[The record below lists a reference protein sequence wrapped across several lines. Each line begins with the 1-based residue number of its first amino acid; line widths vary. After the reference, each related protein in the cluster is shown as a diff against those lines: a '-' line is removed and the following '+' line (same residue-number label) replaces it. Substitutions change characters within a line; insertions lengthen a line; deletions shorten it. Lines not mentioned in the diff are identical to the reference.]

1 MTSRSAS
8 RHADPKPSADW
19 SRRSPYARR
28 TITRTHRGPPQN
40 PHGWYATP
48 GHRSCGFLPVT
59 ACSPRS
65 SPACGPSPR
74 SPDHRPH
81 GPVPGTWN
89 PRTRRDTRAS
99 TLPAHQKQHPRR
111 SETTLTISSA
121 HYSRIRVRPTQVSS
135 RPATAA
141 TRSRTPRLPPTG
153 PKTSV
158 ITPRGRRHRRR
169 TARSR
174 CTGTSVRPI
183 LPLSGWLIKG

>member
-1 MTSRSAS
+1 
-8 RHADPKPSADW
+8 
-19 SRRSPYARR
+19 
-28 TITRTHRGPPQN
+28 
-40 PHGWYATP
+40 
-48 GHRSCGFLPVT
+48 
-59 ACSPRS
+59 
-65 SPACGPSPR
+65 
-74 SPDHRPH
+74 
-81 GPVPGTWN
+81 
-89 PRTRRDTRAS
+89 
-99 TLPAHQKQHPRR
+99 
-111 SETTLTISSA
+111 
-121 HYSRIRVRPTQVSS
+121 VSS